1 MKYWIL
7 MKIIENYKRL
17 KLLDSALSRQCCSKL
32 EINGKKRN
40 CKITNYTES
49 HLHTYRKTKE
59 QVNAP
64 RNTMDIKFN
73 KYYYKH

>member
-17 KLLDSALSRQCCSKL
+17 KSCSALSRQCCSKL

-59 QVNAP
+59 QVNAQ